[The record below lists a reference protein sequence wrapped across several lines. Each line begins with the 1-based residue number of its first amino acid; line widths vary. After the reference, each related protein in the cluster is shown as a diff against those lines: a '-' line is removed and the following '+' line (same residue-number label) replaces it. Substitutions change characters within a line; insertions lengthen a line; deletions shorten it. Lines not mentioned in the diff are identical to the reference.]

1 MDIPASPT
9 QPPRLLTAVRF
20 AIRRHQLSRRTEQ
33 AYLDWVRRYVRFHHL
48 RHPAEMGEGELVA
61 FVTDLAARGRVAQ
74 STQMQAL
81 SALLFLYR
89 EVLRRPVG
97 DLRNLVRARA
107 PGRLPVVLT
116 REEVGKVLAELSGV
130 PWLVAMLL
138 YGSGLRLMECLT
150 LRVKD
155 LDFERGEIRVRR
167 AKGGKDRVTML
178 AGVLR
183 EPLERHLV
191 RVRELHERDL
201 AVGGGAVALP
211 GALERK
217 GAGLATDWA
226 WQWVFP
232 ATRTYRRGGSGGEG
246 GGGEPGEV
254 ARRYRHHIHETV
266 IQRAVRGAVRRAGL
280 PKRASCHTFRHS
292 FATHLLEGGYDI
304 RTVQELLGHS
314 DVSTTMVYTHVLNR
328 GGLGV
333 RSPADLLQVPGQA
346 IKG

>member
-1 MDIPASPT
+1 MDIPASQT

-138 YGSGLRLMECLT
+138 YGSGGPLQA
-150 LRVKD
+150 
-155 LDFERGEIRVRR
+155 RR
-167 AKGGKDRVTML
+167 SSVGSGS
-178 AGVLR
+178 
-183 EPLERHLV
+183 PP
-191 RVRELHERDL
+191 
-201 AVGGGAVALP
+201 VGGDQLDTSGSAVVTAAP
-211 GALERK
+211 NH
-217 GAGLATDWA
+217 
-226 WQWVFP
+226 
-232 ATRTYRRGGSGGEG
+232 
-246 GGGEPGEV
+246 
-254 ARRYRHHIHETV
+254 AR
-266 IQRAVRGAVRRAGL
+266 
-280 PKRASCHTFRHS
+280 SC
-292 FATHLLEGGYDI
+292 
-304 RTVQELLGHS
+304 
-314 DVSTTMVYTHVLNR
+314 
-328 GGLGV
+328 GV
-333 RSPADLLQVPGQA
+333 HARNVPR
-346 IKG
+346 